1 MDNNPVIFLNINNE
15 EKLYSFNFENKELER
30 SNISRTKRAANG
42 YGFFIEVDKQKKLVA
57 ILGCEEFI
65 FFLFDRKLYRL
76 DDERLTVIQQD
87 GFLRNTFQLFVGKEK
102 EIDIRYKQIW
112 DIDNDIFLDV
122 KDWLDIKPREMRL
135 FKLSEY
141 ACFLKETDIQKRT
154 DIKGY

>member
-15 EKLYSFNFENKELER
+15 EKLYSFNFENKELDQ
-30 SNISRTKRAANG
+30 SNISITNRAANG
-42 YGFFIEVDKQKKLVA
+42 YGFFIDVDKHKKLVA

-76 DDERLTVIQQD
+76 DDEHLTVIQKD
-87 GFLRNTFQLFVGKEK
+87 GFLKNTFQLFIGGKK

-112 DIDNDIFLDV
+112 DIENNIFLDV
-122 KDWLDIKPREMRL
+122 KYWLDIKPREKRL
-135 FKLSEY
+135 SKLSEY

-154 DIKGY
+154 EMKEY